1 MKHNILQE
9 SDLKDTKRRRAVL
22 HVLENSESPMAAD
35 KIYSQ
40 VIKSVPM
47 SVSTT
52 YRILAAL
59 SEKGILLKS
68 PNQDGKTYYQINNHQ
83 HTHYLTCTLCND
95 MIVIDDCPLDALE
108 AVLNEAT
115 GYIIT
120 GHHLE
125 FTGICPKC
133 AGKNHG

>member
-9 SDLKDTKRRRAVL
+9 SHLKDTKRRRAVL
-22 HVLENSESPMAAD
+22 HVLENSGAPMAAD
-35 KIYSQ
+35 RIYSQ
-40 VIKSVPM
+40 VVKSVPM

-59 SEKGILLKS
+59 SEKGILLKNLS
-68 PNQDGKTYYQINNHQ
+68 QDGKTYYQINSHQ
-83 HTHYLTCTLCND
+83 HKHYLTCTLCNNT
-95 MIVIDDCPLDALE
+95 IEIKDCPLNALE
-108 AVLNEAT
+108 DELNKDT

-125 FTGICPKC
+125 FTGICPEC
-133 AGKNHG
+133 ASRNHG

>member
-1 MKHNILQE
+1 MKQNILQE
-9 SDLKDTKRRRAVL
+9 SHLKDTKRRRAVL
-22 HVLENSESPMAAD
+22 HVLENSDSPMAAD

-40 VIKSVPM
+40 VIKSAPM

-52 YRILAAL
+52 YRILSVL
-59 SEKGILLKS
+59 SEKGILLKNLS
-68 PNQDGKTYYQINNHQ
+68 QDGKTYYQINNRQ
-83 HTHYLTCTLCND
+83 HRHYLTCTSCNET
-95 MIVIDDCPLDALE
+95 IVIDDCPLNALE
-108 AVLNEAT
+108 DELNKDT

-133 AGKNHG
+133 AGKK